1 MERLFGPVGA
11 RETLAYMGLLVF
23 ALLLGLSQTMAG
35 ETEESGV
42 DVLIRTAGAQR
53 AVLRR
58 KLLLCA
64 LLLPAALAAAY
75 LPRLIAVAYRYS
87 LPLLTAPAAGLP
99 IFRRMPPWL
108 PLWGVLALAALARL
122 AAAAAAAAWAGILAL
137 SARTKSTVYT
147 LLIGCAVLLPVML
160 LILFQ

>member
-1 MERLFGPVGA
+1 M
-11 RETLAYMGLLVF
+11 
-23 ALLLGLSQTMAG
+23 
-35 ETEESGV
+35 
-42 DVLIRTAGAQR
+42 
-53 AVLRR
+53 
-58 KLLLCA
+58 
-64 LLLPAALAAAY
+64 
-75 LPRLIAVAYRYS
+75 AYRYS

-122 AAAAAAAAWAGILAL
+122 AAAATAWAGILAL

>member
-1 MERLFGPVGA
+1 M
-11 RETLAYMGLLVF
+11 F

-35 ETEESGV
+35 ETESGV

-87 LPLLTAPAAGLP
+87 LPLLTAPPRGSRSSGACRRGCRSGASSRCGACAPGGCGCAG
-99 IFRRMPPWL
+99 
-108 PLWGVLALAALARL
+108 
-122 AAAAAAAAWAGILAL
+122 AGILAL

>member
-1 MERLFGPVGA
+1 
-11 RETLAYMGLLVF
+11 MGLLVF

-35 ETEESGV
+35 ETESGV

-99 IFRRMPPWL
+99 IFRRMPA
-108 PLWGVLALAALARL
+108 VAAALGRPRAAALARL
-122 AAAAAAAAWAGILAL
+122 GGCGCSRGRDSRAL
-137 SARTKSTVYT
+137 HPHEEHRLHAS
-147 LLIGCAVLLPVML
+147 
-160 LILFQ
+160 

>member
-1 MERLFGPVGA
+1 
-11 RETLAYMGLLVF
+11 MGLLVF

-35 ETEESGV
+35 ETESGV

-122 AAAAAAAAWAGILAL
+122 AAAATAWAGILAL